1 MHKENI
7 LVAHGNQRVRNQIC
21 KYLTQLGYV
30 TYQSSD
36 GPSTLRVTRSIK
48 PALVIIDVKI
58 TGMSPYRMGRIIEGD
73 GLSSVLYMTKRPT
86 DYFLKNIENFMI
98 YAYILKPIQLEQLS
112 RAVRFSI
119 KMIRKMNGL
128 KTEIAHLENQLKK
141 REKINLA
148 KALLMKELQINEPEA
163 YKRIRQLSM
172 NHSQR
177 IIDTANGIIQQYS

>member
-7 LVAHGNQRVRNQIC
+7 LVAYGDQRMRNQIC

-48 PALVIIDVKI
+48 PALVIIDLKI
-58 TGMSPYRMGRIIEGD
+58 SGMSPYRMGRIIEGD
-73 GLSSVLYMTKRPT
+73 GLSSVLYITKRPT
-86 DYFLKNIENFMI
+86 DYFLKKIEDFAI
-98 YAYILKPIQLEQLS
+98 YAYILKPLQLEQMS

-119 KMIRKMNGL
+119 KMIRKMKGL
-128 KTEIAHLENQLKK
+128 KTEIANLEKQLEN
-141 REKINLA
+141 RERINLA

-163 YKRIRQLSM
+163 YKRMRRLSM
-172 NHSQR
+172 NHSQS
-177 IIDTANGIIQQYS
+177 IIETAKGIIGQYS